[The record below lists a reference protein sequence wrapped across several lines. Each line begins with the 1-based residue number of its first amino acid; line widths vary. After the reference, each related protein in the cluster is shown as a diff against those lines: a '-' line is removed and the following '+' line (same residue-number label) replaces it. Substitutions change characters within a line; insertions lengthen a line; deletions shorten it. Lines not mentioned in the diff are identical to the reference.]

1 MNNRDKKWQISHFM
15 LMIGILCSM
24 VNIHVLY
31 CKASGSSLK
40 RPDGVMS
47 TAVYDQIAV
56 SWEPVAGAQGYEVYE
71 GVWQSD
77 RTDYSV
83 VEDVKVTKCIR
94 TKCDKGRTY
103 YYYVRAYA
111 LDQTGHRIYGAN
123 SKTVFTTVPIQG
135 QSTIRNFL
143 LTALAPMGSTM
154 YVWGGGWNRAD
165 TGAGKETRQIGT
177 CPRWRKF
184 AKNKKARYNYRDY
197 RYQIHN
203 GLDCSGY
210 VGWCVYNIRNVED
223 NRKGYV
229 YAASKQA
236 EKFADMGWGTY
247 VERQKVTDYRAGDVM
262 SSTCS
267 CCGHVYI
274 VIGQCKDGSVVLLH
288 SSPAGVQISGTA
300 TPEGKVKS
308 EAYQLAQHYMKKYYR
323 SWYRRYLNVGRGTS
337 YLTHYAQMRWKT
349 VGEDI
354 ILSDP
359 DGYQNMDASS
369 ILKDLYKE

>member
-1 MNNRDKKWQISHFM
+1 
-15 LMIGILCSM
+15 
-24 VNIHVLY
+24 
-31 CKASGSSLK
+31 
-40 RPDGVMS
+40 
-47 TAVYDQIAV
+47 
-56 SWEPVAGAQGYEVYE
+56 
-71 GVWQSD
+71 
-77 RTDYSV
+77 
-83 VEDVKVTKCIR
+83 
-94 TKCDKGRTY
+94 
-103 YYYVRAYA
+103 
-111 LDQTGHRIYGAN
+111 
-123 SKTVFTTVPIQG
+123 
-135 QSTIRNFL
+135 
-143 LTALAPMGSTM
+143 M

-323 SWYRRYLNVGRGTS
+323 SWYRRYPNVGRGTS